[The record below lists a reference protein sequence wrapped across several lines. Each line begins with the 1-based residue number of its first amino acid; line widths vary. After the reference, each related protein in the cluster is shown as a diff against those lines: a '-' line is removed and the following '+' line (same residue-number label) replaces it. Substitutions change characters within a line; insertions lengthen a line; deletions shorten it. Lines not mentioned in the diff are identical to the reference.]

1 MLFAGL
7 DTHKESVLAHVI
19 DEKGRVVR
27 EERFSADDLE
37 LARLSRTLR
46 NAECVMEAGTTC
58 YQFYDTLTEQGIK
71 VKVAHPLLLRS
82 YCGLKKTDKIDAK
95 KLAVMLKAGFIPEAH
110 IPSKKVRMERDLVRQ
125 HIHLTQSRTAEISR
139 TKALLL
145 RHRIKPNAKNIF
157 GKRANW
163 LENACIPDNV
173 RFLLQQSIN
182 QIQSLEEQK
191 KEVDK
196 KITENAKTNK
206 DAAILHTIPSI
217 GWFTAYLTV
226 VTIDGI
232 ERFPSAEQLVSY
244 AGLAPRIYQSGDTRY
259 TGRISKQGRPELR
272 WALIQC
278 AWIAARKSKR
288 FRKTYLR
295 IKRRSGQKK
304 AIVAVARKLLTTM
317 YYLLKK
323 QEAYKENA

>member
-1 MLFAGL
+1 MQFAGL
-7 DTHKESVLAHVI
+7 DTHKESVLAHII
-19 DEKGRVVR
+19 DEKGRLKR

-37 LARLSRTLR
+37 LTRLAKALKNT
-46 NAECVMEAGTTC
+46 ECVMEAGTTC
-58 YQFYDTLTEQGIK
+58 YQFYDTLTEQGVKI
-71 VKVAHPLLLRS
+71 KVAHPLLLRS
-82 YCGLKKTDKIDAK
+82 YCGLKKTDKVDAK

-125 HIHLTQSRTAEISR
+125 HIHLTQNRTAEINR
-139 TKALLL
+139 ARALLL
-145 RHRIKPNAKNIF
+145 RHRIKPKTKNLF

-163 LENACIPDNV
+163 QEKACIPDNV
-173 RFLLQQSIN
+173 RFLLQQSTR
-182 QIQSLEEQK
+182 QIRSLEEQK
-191 KEVDK
+191 KEVDT
-196 KITENAKTNK
+196 KITKKAKTNN
-206 DAAILHTIPSI
+206 DTVILQSIPSI
-217 GWFTAYLTV
+217 GWFTAYLAV
-226 VTIDGI
+226 VTFDGI

-244 AGLAPRIYQSGDTRY
+244 AGLAPRIYQSGNTRY

-278 AWIAARKSKR
+278 AWIAVRKSKR
-288 FRKTYLR
+288 FRKTYTR
-295 IKRRSGQKK
+295 IKKRSGNKK